1 MLDDVSLELA
11 AGEVHALLGE
21 NGAGKSTLM
30 NVLAGIYAADAG
42 EIRLEARAGP
52 HSPACRCHRPW
63 HRHGSPA
70 LPPGGRLHGVRE
82 PAACRRRAGQGSR
95 RPRWRRTQLRELGE
109 RIGLAVRPDTPIRDL
124 SIAERQRVEI
134 LKVLVVGARILILD
148 EPTAVLTDQEAEGLL
163 ALVRTLAGQGLAIVL
178 ITHKLREVIAA
189 GDRVSVMRK
198 GRITLAGVPAA
209 ASTGQCCAQAMM
221 GESPPPVARAAR
233 RPGAVRLAV
242 RRARRAT
249 GGRLAGG
256 RRGEPVLAGRR
267 DRRRGRGRRQRST
280 GAGRRAG
287 GPVACRAWRDPARRA
302 RTSPVPGSG
311 PAAGWACAMSRP
323 TGPGWRWSATCR

>member
-1 MLDDVSLELA
+1 MTGDTPLLTMEGITKTFGGVPVLDDVSLALA

-42 EIRLEARAGP
+42 EIRIGRAPVHIRRPADATAHGIGMVHQHFRLVAGFTASENLLLAASGRAGIT
-52 HSPACRCHRPW
+52 STK
-63 HRHGSPA
+63 
-70 LPPGGRLHGVRE
+70 V
-82 PAACRRRAGQGSR
+82 AA
-95 RPRWRRTQLRELGE
+95 TQLREMGD

-189 GDRVSVMRK
+189 CDRVSVMRK
-198 GRITLAGVPAA
+198 GRITLAGVA
-209 ASTGQCCAQAMM
+209 
-221 GESPPPVARAAR
+221 
-233 RPGAVRLAV
+233 
-242 RRARRAT
+242 AT
-249 GGRLAGG
+249 GL
-256 RRGEPVLAGRR
+256 
-267 DRRRGRGRRQRST
+267 DR
-280 GAGRRAG
+280 AML
-287 GPVACRAWRDPARRA
+287 
-302 RTSPVPGSG
+302 
-311 PAAGWACAMSRP
+311 AAGHD
-323 TGPGWRWSATCR
+323 G